1 MDTARDTN
9 KDNLFIYKV
18 QILNTNTDLDQDI
31 TGRFCISGSSHGK
44 DGDGHGHSHND
55 SMEHSHGH
63 SHEHSHIDEKSGEE
77 MNMRGVFLHVL
88 GDAVGSVVVILSAG
102 LMYFYNNCDED
113 NLSQDFSKTCHMI
126 LPKSA
131 C

>member
-1 MDTARDTN
+1 MIIFGNWFTSCWSHR
-9 KDNLFIYKV
+9 I
-18 QILNTNTDLDQDI
+18 
-31 TGRFCISGSSHGK
+31 CIPDSSHGK
-44 DGDGHGHSHND
+44 DGDGHRHSHND

-63 SHEHSHIDEKSGEE
+63 SHGHSHEHSHGHSHIDGKSGEE

-113 NLSQDFSKTCHMI
+113 NLS
-126 LPKSA
+126 
-131 C
+131 

>member
-1 MDTARDTN
+1 MVTARDTN
-9 KDNLFIYKV
+9 KNMIFMRIICCDNYRIC
-18 QILNTNTDLDQDI
+18 ILDT
-31 TGRFCISGSSHGK
+31 SHGK

-55 SMEHSHGH
+55 SLDHSHGH
-63 SHEHSHIDEKSGEE
+63 SHEHSHGHSHAEGKSGEE

-113 NLSQDFSKTCHMI
+113 NLSLDFQINYVMI
-126 LPKSA
+126 LA
-131 C
+131 WVDLEF

>member
-1 MDTARDTN
+1 MVTGWDTN
-9 KDNLFIYKV
+9 KNMIFMRNICCDNYRIC
-18 QILNTNTDLDQDI
+18 ILDT
-31 TGRFCISGSSHGK
+31 SHGK

-55 SMEHSHGH
+55 SLDHSHGH
-63 SHEHSHIDEKSGEE
+63 SHEHSHGHSHGEGKSGEE

-113 NLSQDFSKTCHMI
+113 NLSLDFQINYVMI
-126 LPKSA
+126 LA
-131 C
+131 WVDLEF

>member
-1 MDTARDTN
+1 MVTARDTN
-9 KDNLFIYKV
+9 KNMIFMRNICCDNYRIC
-18 QILNTNTDLDQDI
+18 ILDT
-31 TGRFCISGSSHGK
+31 SHGK

-55 SMEHSHGH
+55 SLDHSHGH
-63 SHEHSHIDEKSGEE
+63 SHEHSHGHSHAEGKSGEE

-113 NLSQDFSKTCHMI
+113 NLSLDFQRNYVMI
-126 LPKSA
+126 LA
-131 C
+131 WVDLEF